1 MPDSTSRLSY
11 VTLHESGELRRRAAE
26 ARDRLAECDLCPHRC
41 MADRLRGRV
50 GVCGVGLKARV
61 HGFYPH
67 FGEEPPISGK
77 QGSGTI
83 FFSGCNLSCVFC
95 NNWEISQAAQGR
107 DFDAQELAAMM
118 LALQSQGVHN
128 INLVSPSHVVAQ
140 ILEGV
145 DIAAGRGLRLPL
157 VYNTG
162 GYDEISALA
171 LLDGVIDIYLPDVKY
186 GDNETARRYTG
197 ADDYWAQTALAVR
210 EMHRQVGDLVLDQRG
225 VAVRGLLVR
234 HLVMPGD
241 GAQGESIF
249 RFLAEKISPQTMV
262 NVMDQYRPTYRSREF
277 PEIDRLVS
285 SDEVRAAREAAAS
298 AGLSRLL

>member
-11 VTLHESGELRRRAAE
+11 VTLHESGELKRRAAE

-41 MADRLRGRV
+41 MADRLRGRL
-50 GVCGVGLKARV
+50 GVCGVGLMARV

-83 FFSGCNLSCVFC
+83 LFSGCNLSCVFC
-95 NNWEISQAAQGR
+95 QNWEISQAAQGR

-128 INLVSPSHVVAQ
+128 INLVSPSHVIAQ
-140 ILEGV
+140 ILEAV

-162 GYDEISALA
+162 GYDELSALA
-171 LLDGVIDIYLPDVKY
+171 LLDGVIEIYLPDVKF
-186 GDNETARRYTG
+186 GDNESARRYTG

-241 GAQGESIF
+241 DANSATVF
-249 RFLAEKISPQTMV
+249 RFLAEKISPRTMV
-262 NVMDQYRPTYRSREF
+262 NVMDQYRPAYRSREF

-285 SDEVRAAREAAAS
+285 GDELRAAREAAAS
-298 AGLSRLL
+298 AGLSRQL